1 MRRRFN
7 PHSRQPASSKRK
19 RMLRLES
26 LEARQLL
33 AADSIGVTPVDT
45 GEILVGRVL
54 VTPVFFESNG
64 GIDPETQNWTAE
76 EIDEVLAKLTE
87 GVNWWSRALDQLNT
101 VHTLEFVIDDTYARN
116 PVSTPFEPIDNTSNQ
131 INRPIGD
138 FLTDAGY
145 GDSRSIEEA
154 VRRFNHDQRIR
165 PEFQADWAFSIFVAD
180 SSDDP
185 DERFA
190 SGGDFGAAFAYP
202 GGALY
207 VSPSTRPASTFAHE
221 LGHIFW
227 ARDQYPGGGSWTDR
241 RGYYNAQNF
250 NASDNPTPGF
260 VQQDSILL
268 GGVPLN
274 RAYESLFS
282 SEDTL
287 AMVGWRDSDGDGVFD
302 FADVPL
308 SLDGV
313 GSFDPETSTYRF
325 QGRAEVVPLR
335 NLNSS
340 GPQSDI
346 ALGIVDRLEYR
357 LDGGPWTTAAQV
369 DAQRADVEA
378 EFQIDAPF
386 DQIELRVVDG
396 TGIVFSPTL
405 QGTATL
411 PALPGG
417 GIRGVAF
424 FDDNGNGVFD
434 EGEVPR
440 VGHTVHIQHADGRSL
455 YQASIDAD
463 LLDEGDVPAGVTDG
477 LSLSASG
484 SVSRNGLGVFVGD
497 DSAEKL
503 FHSYDTQWETWTSRF
518 DSNVSLVASLDQPVG
533 RATITAGGLDAGS
546 FARVA
551 AYDADGNFLTRV
563 TSDVIVDGQ
572 KTEVTI
578 NDPLG
583 RIEQL
588 RIFGHAD
595 TAITVSKIDVGLSGQ
610 LQTDAAGSWQLTN
623 LPAGNYTI
631 DIMSDLVVED
641 YLSLPDQ
648 ISVGQVAIEQ
658 LDGEQL
664 DGGLASISLGTSD
677 LIVAA
682 ATSVNSPRHN
692 LESPANVDRLGEVTV
707 LDALE
712 VINDLARLGSRTL
725 SADETEGLAID
736 VNNDGMATALDALLV
751 INQIS
756 RNQSGLVP
764 EAEATEA
771 EPDRLSTSAQHDAV
785 LSDWQTQP
793 DLDAV
798 GDRLPAAQ
806 RDVPLV
812 QIAAV
817 QTDLSV
823 RNLDANELESDSD
836 VQQIRDQT
844 GAQNL
849 TPRISV
855 SQQVVNSAGDDTS
868 DESIGFESADE
879 TDGADHAALNVFGT
893 SIRRAEPLR

>member
-1 MRRRFN
+1 M
-7 PHSRQPASSKRK
+7 
-19 RMLRLES
+19 
-26 LEARQLL
+26 

-64 GIDPETQNWTAE
+64 EIDPETQNWTAE

-87 GVNWWSRALDQLNT
+87 GVNWWSRALDQLDT
-101 VHTLEFVIDDTYARN
+101 VHSLEFVIDDTYARN

-165 PEFQADWAFSIFVAD
+165 PEFQADWSFSIFVAD

-202 GGALY
+202 GGALF

-227 ARDQYPGGGSWTDR
+227 ARDQYPGGGSWTDQ

-308 SLDGV
+308 HLEGV
-313 GSFDPETSTYRF
+313 GAFDPQTSTYRF
-325 QGRAEVVPLR
+325 DGRAEVVPLR

-357 LDGGPWTTAAQV
+357 LDDGPWTTASQV
-369 DAQRADVEA
+369 DAQRADIQA
-378 EFQIDAPF
+378 EFQINTPF

-396 TGIVFSPTL
+396 TGIVFSPTI
-405 QGTATL
+405 QGTAAL
-411 PALPGG
+411 PALPDA

-424 FDDNGNGVFD
+424 FDQNGNGTFD
-434 EGEVPR
+434 EGENPR
-440 VGHTVHIQHADGRSL
+440 VGHTVQIQHADGRSL
-455 YQASIDAD
+455 YQASVDAD
-463 LLDEGDVPAGVTDG
+463 SLAEGEVPASVVDG

-484 SVSRNGLGVFVGD
+484 SVSRNALGVFVGD
-497 DSAEKL
+497 DSTQKL
-503 FHSYDTQWETWTSRF
+503 FHSYDTFWDVWTSRF

-533 RATITAGGLDAGS
+533 QATITAGGLDSGS

-563 TSDVIVDGQ
+563 TSDVIGNGQ
-572 KTEVTI
+572 QSQVTI
-578 NDPLG
+578 SDPLG
-583 RIEQL
+583 RIQQL
-588 RIFGHAD
+588 RVYGHAD
-595 TAITVSKIDVGLSGQ
+595 TGITVSQLDVGSSGRVS
-610 LQTDAAGSWQLTN
+610 TDATGSWQLTD
-623 LPAGNYTI
+623 LPSGEYTI
-631 DIMSDLVVED
+631 DITPGLVIDD
-641 YLSLPDQ
+641 YLSLPDLITVNQ
-648 ISVGQVAIEQ
+648 GT
-658 LDGEQL
+658 
-664 DGGLASISLGTSD
+664 ASLGSGSLGTGS

-682 ATSVNSPRHN
+682 ATTVDSPRHN
-692 LESPANVDRLGEVTV
+692 LESPANVDRQGDVTV

-725 SADETEGLAID
+725 SADETDGLAID
-736 VNNDGMATALDALLV
+736 VNNDGLATALDALLV
-751 INQIS
+751 INQLG
-756 RNQSGLVP
+756 RNQIGLTP
-764 EAEATEA
+764 EAEANQQFEA
-771 EPDRLSTSAQHDAV
+771 EANQQFEAEANQQSTVNQHDAV
-785 LSDWQTQP
+785 LTRWEAATDVQRTSVDADADNQNSD
-793 DLDAV
+793 
-798 GDRLPAAQ
+798 
-806 RDVPLV
+806 RDVTPL
-812 QIAAV
+812 
-817 QTDLSV
+817 L
-823 RNLDANELESDSD
+823 LPGFESNTSHPG
-836 VQQIRDQT
+836 VVGQ
-844 GAQNL
+844 
-849 TPRISV
+849 P
-855 SQQVVNSAGDDTS
+855 VVNSAGEDTS

-879 TDGADHAALNVFGT
+879 IDGSDHSASGLSGT
-893 SIRRAEPLR
+893 SIRPFGNLR